1 MPTGA
6 VAPGG
11 RGRRVWNTTRFE
23 TWTPSTFSA
32 GYDAHQATKALDLP
46 ASPRMFH
53 RALTLRKRLVI
64 GTRRPVASSIAWK
77 SATPWTSGPTP
88 VTIRSGRGRRVW
100 NTTRFE
106 TWTPSTFSAGYDAHQ
121 ATKALDLPASP
132 RMFHR
137 ALTLRKRLVIGTRR
151 PVASSIAWK
160 SATPWTS
167 GPTPVTI

>member
-23 TWTPSTFSA
+23 TWKPSTFSA

-46 ASPRMFH
+46 ASLRMFH

-88 VTIRSGRGRRVW
+88 VTIVVHRRGEIIGSYECSRPRSPPFANFDRLCRPPARIRGTV
-100 NTTRFE
+100 
-106 TWTPSTFSAGYDAHQ
+106 D
-121 ATKALDLPASP
+121 
-132 RMFHR
+132 
-137 ALTLRKRLVIGTRR
+137 
-151 PVASSIAWK
+151 
-160 SATPWTS
+160 
-167 GPTPVTI
+167 

>member
-23 TWTPSTFSA
+23 TWKPSTFSA

-46 ASPRMFH
+46 ASLRMFH

-88 VTIRSGRGRRVW
+88 VTIVVHNRGEIIGSYERSGPCAPPFARRARLGSRPARISGSIVSQSAPSRPRT
-100 NTTRFE
+100 TTR
-106 TWTPSTFSAGYDAHQ
+106 PPVDSAVGAQ
-121 ATKALDLPASP
+121 AAS
-132 RMFHR
+132 
-137 ALTLRKRLVIGTRR
+137 A
-151 PVASSIAWK
+151 
-160 SATPWTS
+160 
-167 GPTPVTI
+167 